1 MTLPNQILAALQGN
15 QVLSSRELAERLDAS
30 WSTVKRHLEVLLQGG
45 KVEREKDGRTTRYRL
60 KFAAPLAS
68 DSEQAP
74 SITAELPW
82 SSESRV
88 LRASL
93 LRPLAVR
100 EVVTY
105 QRDLVDSY
113 QPNQT
118 TWLPK
123 NLAAAL
129 EREGRMRG
137 QQPAGTYARKVLEPL
152 LIDLSWSSSR
162 LEGNRYTLLDTERL
176 FESGVTGGDL
186 DAVMLLN
193 HKAAIEFMVD
203 AVPEYGLNP
212 AVISNLH
219 ALLMQ
224 DLLADGAALGSVRQ
238 TVVNISGTTYFP
250 TQVPSLLGEM
260 FEQIL
265 DKARQI
271 KNPIEAAFFLWI
283 NLAYLQPFEDGNK
296 RTSRLAANIPLM
308 LYNCSPLSFLDVN
321 PEDYAL
327 AMMGVYEQRDM
338 SMAADLFVWV
348 YRRSISKY
356 GVILEAMGVPDP
368 VRLRYRELLN
378 EAINAVVREGLTADQ
393 VVAGLD
399 LSEEEKGQF
408 APLLRGELDS
418 LALHNCARYR
428 LGMKQVKAW
437 IDAGRHY

>member
-129 EREGRMRG
+129 ER
-137 QQPAGTYARKVLEPL
+137 
-152 LIDLSWSSSR
+152 
-162 LEGNRYTLLDTERL
+162 
-176 FESGVTGGDL
+176 
-186 DAVMLLN
+186 
-193 HKAAIEFMVD
+193 
-203 AVPEYGLNP
+203 
-212 AVISNLH
+212 
-219 ALLMQ
+219 
-224 DLLADGAALGSVRQ
+224 
-238 TVVNISGTTYFP
+238 
-250 TQVPSLLGEM
+250 
-260 FEQIL
+260 
-265 DKARQI
+265 
-271 KNPIEAAFFLWI
+271 
-283 NLAYLQPFEDGNK
+283 
-296 RTSRLAANIPLM
+296 
-308 LYNCSPLSFLDVN
+308 
-321 PEDYAL
+321 
-327 AMMGVYEQRDM
+327 
-338 SMAADLFVWV
+338 
-348 YRRSISKY
+348 
-356 GVILEAMGVPDP
+356 
-368 VRLRYRELLN
+368 
-378 EAINAVVREGLTADQ
+378 
-393 VVAGLD
+393 
-399 LSEEEKGQF
+399 
-408 APLLRGELDS
+408 
-418 LALHNCARYR
+418 
-428 LGMKQVKAW
+428 
-437 IDAGRHY
+437 